1 MTRSLQTVGAV
12 ALLFALT
19 LAAAINDPDSGTA
32 KEAGFTLNSLSVELP
47 MDEVLF
53 SEGAEAE
60 AMNNN
65 CLACHS
71 TEMIHYQPK
80 LTRAQWEAI
89 IKKMQD
95 VYKAHINE
103 DEVPALIAHLTSMP
117 SQTEASE

>member
-103 DEVPALIAHLTSMP
+103 DEVPALIAYLTSMP

>member
-103 DEVPALIAHLTSMP
+103 DEVPALIAYLTSMP
-117 SQTEASE
+117 SQAEASE

>member
-19 LAAAINDPDSGTA
+19 LAAAINDPDTGTA

-47 MDEVLF
+47 LDEVLF
-53 SEGAEAE
+53 SEGAGAE

-103 DEVPALIAHLTSMP
+103 DEVPALIAYLTSMP

>member
-12 ALLFALT
+12 ALLFVLT

-47 MDEVLF
+47 MDEVSF
-53 SEGAEAE
+53 SEGAGAE

-95 VYKAHINE
+95 VYKAHING
-103 DEVPALIAHLTSMP
+103 DEVPALIAYLTSMP